1 MEPFLSHPRH
11 PKIAAIMNPYLK
23 LSNGM
28 ISLPSILSV
37 GMIWMEDLPELDK
50 YKDPTTGRN
59 TMCWAEVLSPCH
71 FPDCY
76 FGQKGG
82 HPDRA
87 DYSDKFAEQV
97 VQVLGSGVAARM
109 VAMRASDGK
118 RVKVKTG
125 SLDV

>member
-1 MEPFLSHPRH
+1 
-11 PKIAAIMNPYLK
+11 MNPYLK

-50 YKDPTTGRN
+50 YKDPTTTTGRN
-59 TMCWAEVLSPCH
+59 TMCWAEVLGPCH
-71 FPDCY
+71 FLDCY